1 MEVPLPTEVGMDE
14 STLMECAGEVV
25 MGNRLDLVLRGV
37 AECVTQVELEALLEA
52 KAQPMAYIGFEPSG
66 LLHAGSLVPMLKV
79 RDLIAAGFRVT
90 VLLADW
96 HGYIN
101 NKLDGDWDALHAG
114 VEYQRQMFGTF
125 APGTE
130 FLTASE
136 LVRSDGY
143 WERVLHVAKATSL
156 KRMRRAVSI
165 MGRSGDEAES
175 DTSMFFY
182 PAMQAT
188 DIYAL
193 EVDLALGGMDQR
205 HAHMLARD
213 AAEKLRLPKIVALH
227 TPLLGS
233 LAGAGRMDTDTKM
246 SKSDPASALLVHDS
260 AKQLQQKLSKAFCPP
275 EREGNPVLDIWEH
288 LLTPGLGD
296 VTIDR
301 SEKFGG
307 PVKFENYA
315 MLEAAFS
322 SGELHPLDL
331 KNGTATALDR
341 LFEPLR
347 AAVAEESGPYDR
359 LIAALGD

>member
-1 MEVPLPTEVGMDE
+1 MEVPLPTEVGMDK

-52 KAQPMAYIGFEPSG
+52 KAQPTAYIGFEPSG
-66 LLHAGSLVPMLKV
+66 LLHAGTLVPMLKV
-79 RDLIAAGFRVT
+79 RDLITAGFRVT

-101 NKLDGDWDALHAG
+101 NKLDGDWDALHTG
-114 VEYQRQMFGTF
+114 VEYQRQMFSIF
-125 APGTE
+125 APGAE

-143 WERVLHVAKATSL
+143 WEQVLRVAKATSL

-233 LAGAGRMDTDTKM
+233 LSGPGRMDTDTKM

-275 EREGNPVLDIWEH
+275 ERKGNPVLDIWEH
-288 LLTPGLGD
+288 LLAPALGD
-296 VTIDR
+296 VIIDR

-307 PVKFENYA
+307 SVKFENYA
-315 MLEAAFS
+315 ALEAAYS

-331 KNGTATALDR
+331 KNGSAAALDR

-347 AAVAEESGPYDR
+347 AAVVEESGPYDA
-359 LIAALGD
+359 LIAALDD